1 MLEVQLYKFLE
12 GDFNLRVNKAMIER
26 NGGGFPMGNVRK
38 SMRVNQFRGIGV
50 GSLKELVGF
59 QEINLSQRLLIIAT

>member
-1 MLEVQLYKFLE
+1 
-12 GDFNLRVNKAMIER
+12 MIER
-26 NGGGFPMGNVRK
+26 NGGGFPMGNVRN